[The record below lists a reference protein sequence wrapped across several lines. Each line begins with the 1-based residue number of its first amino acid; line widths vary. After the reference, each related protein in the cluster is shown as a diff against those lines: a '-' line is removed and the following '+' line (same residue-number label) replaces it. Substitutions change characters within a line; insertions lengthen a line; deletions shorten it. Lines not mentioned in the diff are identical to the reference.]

1 MSADNIRVT
10 GSASEVN
17 GPTFNHEQT
26 ISTLVYP
33 SEHDIYNGAGLLQF
47 ELGTIGVAE
56 QMPPGY
62 SMYRSGNTTGLWQWS
77 GDASDQTE
85 DSTEVAF

>member
-10 GSASEVN
+10 GGSSEVN
-17 GPTFNHEQT
+17 GPTFSHEQT
-26 ISTLVYP
+26 ISAPVHP
-33 SEHDIYNGAGLLQF
+33 SGHDIYNCADLLQF
-47 ELGTIGVAE
+47 ELGTIGVSE
-56 QMPPGY
+56 QMSWY

-77 GDASDQTE
+77 GDASGQTK